1 MRISPNILL
10 LETKAFVLYNKN
22 DILPGNALL
31 PAGARKEETMDNA
44 VILAGGAGKRM
55 HSSKPKVLLEVLGK
69 PMLSWVTDACESSG
83 IKNICVVKGHE
94 AELIDSYLNGKYETA
109 YQPERLGTGHAVMCA
124 AEFLAAHSGGSTFV
138 TCGDAPFIDSET
150 IKAALKQHIE
160 SKSAV
165 TVITAKLD
173 DPYGYGRILRGG
185 DENEIL
191 GIAEQKD
198 CSEEQKKISEIS
210 SGSYWFDTDELL
222 KVLPLLDRNNAQG
235 EYYLTDTIR
244 LMREDGKRACAYL
257 SENNSAVLG
266 ANDRKGLLALNE
278 IARAKVIQKHLENGV
293 EFVCTDGVII
303 SPDAEIGADTKIL
316 PGTIIMG
323 RTKIGSGCTIGP
335 DSRLTDTVVGDFSVL
350 DNTVASSAQVGSN
363 VSIGPFV
370 QLRKGAVISDFAHVG
385 DFVEIKNSVI
395 GEGTAVAHLTYIGDS
410 DVGKNVNFGCGVVTV
425 NYDGTNKNRCVI
437 KDDAF
442 IGCNTNLIAPVT
454 VGEAAYTAAG
464 STVSADVPDG
474 ALAIERGEQKNI
486 AGYAE
491 KKLARHLQK
500 GKKYKHQ
507 GKK

>member
-1 MRISPNILL
+1 M
-10 LETKAFVLYNKN
+10 
-22 DILPGNALL
+22 
-31 PAGARKEETMDNA
+31 
-44 VILAGGAGKRM
+44 
-55 HSSKPKVLLEVLGK
+55 
-69 PMLSWVTDACESSG
+69 
-83 IKNICVVKGHE
+83 
-94 AELIDSYLNGKYETA
+94 
-109 YQPERLGTGHAVMCA
+109 
-124 AEFLAAHSGGSTFV
+124 
-138 TCGDAPFIDSET
+138 
-150 IKAALKQHIE
+150 
-160 SKSAV
+160 
-165 TVITAKLD
+165 
-173 DPYGYGRILRGG
+173 
-185 DENEIL
+185 
-191 GIAEQKD
+191 
-198 CSEEQKKISEIS
+198 
-210 SGSYWFDTDELL
+210 
-222 KVLPLLDRNNAQG
+222 
-235 EYYLTDTIR
+235 
-244 LMREDGKRACAYL
+244 
-257 SENNSAVLG
+257 
-266 ANDRKGLLALNE
+266 
-278 IARAKVIQKHLENGV
+278 
-293 EFVCTDGVII
+293 
-303 SPDAEIGADTKIL
+303 
-316 PGTIIMG
+316 
-323 RTKIGSGCTIGP
+323 
-335 DSRLTDTVVGDFSVL
+335 L